1 MELVIEGQSIKT
13 TAEHPFYVPA
23 RQAFVPAGELKAGDK
38 LVSHDGPLFKIASV
52 CSTEAVTTV
61 YNLRV
66 ADHHTYFVG
75 GSIWGWDVW
84 VHNADYVPIRQSQGV
99 LNNVHGEVFENVA
112 NSRLSRTSRT
122 PFFKSTRRGGFDDVT
137 LEGGRV
143 IINEEKFV
151 RRLQY
156 DDFTSIT
163 TNLRANMQEVLGA
176 LKGNTMLSRAEK
188 SLVRQTLNDFLNGS
202 VPENL
207 SIRILYGKA
216 APGSRLLT
224 RIANAAGIP
233 VESVDIRGL
242 Q

>member
-1 MELVIEGQSIKT
+1 
-13 TAEHPFYVPA
+13 
-23 RQAFVPAGELKAGDK
+23 
-38 LVSHDGPLFKIASV
+38 
-52 CSTEAVTTV
+52 
-61 YNLRV
+61 
-66 ADHHTYFVG
+66 
-75 GSIWGWDVW
+75 
-84 VHNADYVPIRQSQGV
+84 
-99 LNNVHGEVFENVA
+99 
-112 NSRLSRTSRT
+112 
-122 PFFKSTRRGGFDDVT
+122 
-137 LEGGRV
+137 
-143 IINEEKFV
+143 
-151 RRLQY
+151 
-156 DDFTSIT
+156 
-163 TNLRANMQEVLGA
+163 MQEVLGA